1 MKNASGFNRVKLLRT
16 HISCQTTDHA
26 NYQSQAPCCAYL
38 IVFLKYITAANADLK
53 QHAEPEDSPPPTRRR
68 HSPSPSGTSSNDEGV
83 DGEADGDTQEGG
95 SHDQMVKKLVR
106 LALASEYSRQPIRR
120 TDITAK
126 GALFHSEFSANNSQ
140 ADAAPVMA
148 PNSGRQFKHV
158 FSEAQNQL
166 RSVFGMEMTELP
178 QKDKVTISQKR
189 TAARSGVTSSTTSKA
204 YILTSTLPPR
214 FRKPN
219 ILPPA
224 QIPSPASEA
233 AYVGLT
239 TFILALVYLSPSSS
253 ISEPRLEKHLKRMNA
268 DNYVLH
274 GEKTEKVLK
283 RMEREQY
290 IVKVRERDG
299 GGEETVDY
307 VVGPRG
313 KVEVGERG
321 IAGLVKRVYNKKDA
335 ETDELERRLVRSLGD
350 VVIEKKGTVNNEQAE
365 DVEQEPEPEPEQST
379 RRNGRRGSKKQTRRS
394 SGRTRRTRDRE
405 EEEAEE
411 EEEEEG
417 DDAEEEEEDDDEDI
431 DEE

>member
-1 MKNASGFNRVKLLRT
+1 
-16 HISCQTTDHA
+16 
-26 NYQSQAPCCAYL
+26 
-38 IVFLKYITAANADLK
+38 
-53 QHAEPEDSPPPTRRR
+53 
-68 HSPSPSGTSSNDEGV
+68 
-83 DGEADGDTQEGG
+83 
-95 SHDQMVKKLVR
+95 
-106 LALASEYSRQPIRR
+106 
-120 TDITAK
+120 
-126 GALFHSEFSANNSQ
+126 
-140 ADAAPVMA
+140 MA
-148 PNSGRQFKHV
+148 PNTGRQFKHV

-204 YILTSTLPPR
+204 YILTSTLPPH

-239 TFILALVYLSPSSS
+239 SFILALIYLSPSST
-253 ISEPRLEKHLKRMNA
+253 ISESRLEKHLKRMNA

-283 RMEREQY
+283 RIEREQY
-290 IVKVRERDG
+290 VVKVRERDG

-307 VVGPRG
+307 VIGPRG

-321 IAGLVKRVYNKKDA
+321 VAGLVKRVYNKKDA
-335 ETDELERRLVRSLGD
+335 EADELEKRLVRSLGD
-350 VVIEKKGTVNNEQAE
+350 VVIEKKRPVNNEEAAGEDAE
-365 DVEQEPEPEPEQST
+365 VEDGGQEQEPEPEQSS
-379 RRNGRRGSKKQTRRS
+379 RRNGRRGTKKHTRRS
-394 SGRTRRTRDRE
+394 SGRTRRTRDE

-411 EEEEEG
+411 EGEG
-417 DDAEEEEEDDDEDI
+417 DEAEEEEEDDED

>member
-1 MKNASGFNRVKLLRT
+1 
-16 HISCQTTDHA
+16 
-26 NYQSQAPCCAYL
+26 
-38 IVFLKYITAANADLK
+38 
-53 QHAEPEDSPPPTRRR
+53 
-68 HSPSPSGTSSNDEGV
+68 
-83 DGEADGDTQEGG
+83 
-95 SHDQMVKKLVR
+95 
-106 LALASEYSRQPIRR
+106 
-120 TDITAK
+120 
-126 GALFHSEFSANNSQ
+126 
-140 ADAAPVMA
+140 MA
-148 PNSGRQFKHV
+148 PNTGRQFKHV

-166 RSVFGMEMTELP
+166 RTVFGMEMTELP

-239 TFILALVYLSPSSS
+239 SFILALIYLSPSSS
-253 ISEPRLEKHLKRMNA
+253 ISEARLEKHLKRMNA

-283 RMEREQY
+283 RMEKEQY

-321 IAGLVKRVYNKKDA
+321 VAGLVKRVYNKKDA
-335 ETDELERRLVRSLGD
+335 EADELERRLVRSLGD
-350 VVIEKKGTVNNEQAE
+350 VVIEKKRTVNPEEAGEDNAE
-365 DVEQEPEPEPEQST
+365 VEDAEQEPEPEQSS
-379 RRNGRRGSKKQTRRS
+379 RRNGRRGSKKQARRS
-394 SGRTRRTRDRE
+394 SGRPRRTRDRE

-411 EEEEEG
+411 EEDEEG
-417 DDAEEEEEDDDEDI
+417 DDAEEEAEEDDED
-431 DEE
+431 DGEE